1 MIVTCK
7 CLATL
12 YVLITWPIATPI
24 GSAPASR
31 PARTRTMIGA
41 SSFSVAASRASWVRA
56 RSAASTGVAAGDQP
70 LAGVVRLGDLGQVLP
85 VEQAYLQRPAAGG
98 QPLDRR
104 TPSAVT
110 RAAADD
116 RQPAGRDP
124 AGAGMAL
131 AAGRPWNSSP
141 MMTAVRWLPLPPR
154 RSTARRSQS
163 LRCRSRSSISDRSLS
178 TVSSQ
183 NGESGSAML
192 AAGTSIRPQPSRRPG
207 LSCARPGRTGSHSGH
222 QQGRRPRGHRHR
234 G

>member
-131 AAGRPWNSSP
+131 AAGPALEQLTDDDSGSVAASAT
-141 MMTAVRWLPLPPR
+141 TALDGQALPELALPVTVIDFGPLPQHGQFPER
-154 RSTARRSQS
+154 RIRIGNAGGGAPQYARSH
-163 LRCRSRSSISDRSLS
+163 LGD
-178 TVSSQ
+178 
-183 NGESGSAML
+183 L
-192 AAGTSIRPQPSRRPG
+192 A
-207 LSCARPGRTGSHSGH
+207 
-222 QQGRRPRGHRHR
+222 
-234 G
+234 